1 MLFDGPMP
9 LVRVLVISLLAY
21 AWLIFILRVS
31 GKRSLAKLNAFDF
44 IVTVAL
50 GSTLAAALLNRQVSF
65 SEGALAFV
73 MLTGLQYAVTAA
85 SVRWDSIRRLVRSKP
100 RLLLDDGRFLDQA
113 MRDERLTRSEVEQA
127 IRNQGIGRIEDV
139 AAVVLETDGSMS
151 VIKRRDDGAELT
163 ALHSLR
169 RGERRS

>member
-1 MLFDGPMP
+1 MLFDGLMP
-9 LVRVLVISLLAY
+9 LARVLIISVLAY

-44 IVTVAL
+44 IVTIAL
-50 GSTLAAALLNRQVSF
+50 GSTMAAALLNRQVSF

-85 SVRWDSIRRLVRSKP
+85 SVRWDRIRRLVRSDP
-100 RLLLDDGRFLDQA
+100 RLLFEDGRYLDKA
-113 MRDERLTRSEVEQA
+113 LRDERLTRSEVEQA

-151 VIKRRDDGAELT
+151 VIQKREDGSELT
-163 ALHSLR
+163 ALTAV
-169 RGERRS
+169 RRSRR